1 MGMMRPATDGMN
13 MQTGEFRYPAGRPG
27 TASRQ
32 RGAVLFV
39 TLIVLVAMTLAAIAT
54 VRQID
59 ATTQVAGNLA
69 FRQST
74 TLGADAAIETAR
86 NWLLA
91 PAQTAG
97 TALFADSAPGYFS
110 STPTTGPGLETPWSA
125 YDWTNQSLAAGTD
138 TAGNTLRYVI
148 HRMCN
153 QPGDPNGIGTGISC
167 LTSLT
172 TNTIGSGKGA
182 GRVGVQGS
190 SLYYYR
196 ITIRVTGPRNTVSY
210 VQTMIEL

>member
-1 MGMMRPATDGMN
+1 MGMMRPTTQAI
-13 MQTGEFRYPAGRPG
+13 RRAAAAG
-27 TASRQ
+27 Q

-54 VRQID
+54 VRTID
-59 ATTQVAGNLA
+59 ATTQIAGNLA

-91 PAQTAG
+91 PAQQAG
-97 TALFADSAPGYFS
+97 AVLYADIGPGYYS
-110 STPTTGPGLETPWSA
+110 SSPTTGPGLETPWSA
-125 YDWTNQSLAAGTD
+125 YDWTNLSVAAGTD
-138 TAGNTLRYVI
+138 ATGNALRYVI

-172 TNTIGSGKGA
+172 TNTVGSGKGA

-190 SLYYYR
+190 SLFYYR
-196 ITIRVTGPRNTVSY
+196 ITIRVIGPRNTVSY
-210 VQTMIEL
+210 VQTMIEM